1 MLSKVTLEPMTRD
14 DDEREIYS
22 ENVGRLISQ
31 REAAAY
37 HEAGHAVVACHFDW
51 WINHEGV
58 EIDARQYTGLRCYAI
73 DMTASRQVPICLAGW
88 LAEHKWH
95 GCGPTSQPD
104 EELASEID
112 DIRNDWDVDPED
124 QGDSFDAL
132 KILANEYP
140 SAIDEELIALF
151 REHETATWD
160 LLGDPEV
167 WSQIERVATALV
179 ETGKL
184 SADEVAAALADPA

>member
-1 MLSKVTLEPMTRD
+1 MNDEP
-14 DDEREIYS
+14 EIGDWYI
-22 ENVGRLISQ
+22 EVAGRRISQ
-31 REAAAY
+31 RKAAAY

-58 EIDARQYTGLRCYAI
+58 EIDARQYTGLRCCAI

-95 GCGPTSQPD
+95 GCGPKFRTD
-104 EELASEID
+104 VDLASEID

-140 SAIDEELIALF
+140 SATDEELIACF

-160 LLGDPEV
+160 LLSDPEV
-167 WSQIERVATALV
+167 WSQIERVAAALV
-179 ETGKL
+179 GAGKL
-184 SADEVAAALADPA
+184 SADEVAEALTDPAL

>member
-1 MLSKVTLEPMTRD
+1 MTRD
-14 DDEREIYS
+14 DDEPEIGDWYI
-22 ENVGRLISQ
+22 EVAGRRISQ
-31 REAAAY
+31 RKAAAY

-95 GCGPTSQPD
+95 GCGPTFQPD
-104 EELASEID
+104 EGLASEID
-112 DIRNDWDVDPED
+112 DIRLDWGEAE
-124 QGDSFDAL
+124 GDSFDAL
-132 KILANEYP
+132 KILANELP
-140 SAIDEELIALF
+140 SATDDELIALF

-160 LLGDPEV
+160 LLSDPEV